1 MADLPDEIIIE
12 TVTIGSSRRVTAM
25 DPSSL
30 VEVVFQVPL
39 TADLADIQRL
49 ARQKLAY
56 RIGKVPGPGR
66 QPPGGGGLIV

>member
-1 MADLPDEIIIE
+1 MAELPDEIIIE
-12 TVTIGSSRRVTAM
+12 TVAVGGSRRVTAM

-39 TADLADIQRL
+39 TADLADIHRL

-56 RIGKVPGPGR
+56 RTGKAPRPGR
-66 QPPGGGGLIV
+66 QPPDGGGIIV

>member
-12 TVTIGSSRRVTAM
+12 TVTVGGSRRVTAM

-39 TADLADIQRL
+39 TADLIDIQRL

-56 RIGKVPGPGR
+56 RTGKAGGSGRPPPGR
-66 QPPGGGGLIV
+66 GGLIV

>member
-1 MADLPDEIIIE
+1 MAELPDEIIIE
-12 TVTIGSSRRVTAM
+12 TVAVGGSRRVTAI

-56 RIGKVPGPGR
+56 RIGRSRGAGR
-66 QPPGGGGLIV
+66 QPPDGGGLIV

>member
-1 MADLPDEIIIE
+1 MAPLPDDIIIE
-12 TVTIGSSRRVTAM
+12 TLAVGGSLRVTAM

-30 VEVVFQVPL
+30 VEVVFQAPL

-56 RIGKVPGPGR
+56 RLERMAGPR
-66 QPPGGGGLIV
+66 QPPPDRGGLLV